1 MPRMILAI
9 HAALR
14 DAAGIL
20 DAADL
25 ALVFRGPEIRLVVLV
40 GIFEQR
46 HGQNDQSGQAEQDI
60 FQPAHFLQ
68 PPPPQPGAYH
78 MAADR
83 LSARPASGVR
93 PDLRGN
99 AADSGESRP
108 RRFAL
113 RRSLGYG
120 KSAMK
125 NPIVIAALAAAV
137 SGCALF
143 RPTPPPTPLEASWN
157 RYQTCIHQTRVVNL
171 FAWWFGGKWIRLFL
185 HDGTAFSRHQVR
197 VVVRNR

>member
-1 MPRMILAI
+1 
-9 HAALR
+9 
-14 DAAGIL
+14 
-20 DAADL
+20 
-25 ALVFRGPEIRLVVLV
+25 
-40 GIFEQR
+40 
-46 HGQNDQSGQAEQDI
+46 
-60 FQPAHFLQ
+60 
-68 PPPPQPGAYH
+68 

-83 LSARPASGVR
+83 LSARQRYPASGVR

-125 NPIVIAALAAAV
+125 NLIVIAALAAAV

-157 RYQTCIHQTRVVNL
+157 RYQTCIHQPHVVT
-171 FAWWFGGKWIRLFL
+171 GQCDRLKL
-185 HDGTAFSRHQVR
+185 AYEAQL
-197 VVVRNR
+197 NRAPR